1 MQRGLS
7 TQSLYCDVELS
18 VDLPEY
24 DLKYRGNIVRIEKC
38 DAEYLLYIHP
48 YPIEIMQSTQCK
60 NTLFENICNPFS
72 MMDFIVNHADSNVN
86 GVVFPNSDEK
96 HIHNYIVVGL
106 L

>member
-1 MQRGLS
+1 MQ
-7 TQSLYCDVELS
+7 
-18 VDLPEY
+18 
-24 DLKYRGNIVRIEKC
+24 
-38 DAEYLLYIHP
+38 
-48 YPIEIMQSTQCK
+48 K

-106 L
+106 LKNIEIDIEDWKC